1 MTREECYDLSIERDL
16 MFLEGPEFDVAIIGV
31 LERFGATDAVCYDY
45 EKVIQVLMDQGMSV
59 DDADEWY
66 QFIILGSWMG
76 DTTPVFVRGISA
88 VQARLGSTPS

>member
-1 MTREECYDLSIERDL
+1 MTREECCDLSIEQDL

-66 QFIILGSWMG
+66 QFNILGSWMG